1 MKKIFLM
8 LLTGLLCVSLLASF
22 VACDEK
28 GDATSDEEKG
38 ISKESWDNMVDAAN
52 FENYTLDFQG
62 TMTEYENDDYVSE
75 ATAVHTVYRVTTD
88 AFEIV
93 TYDEYGNSTTPMVMV
108 LTGEDAAAQKAN
120 LSQLFLAIL
129 SDYDNFTYDEDSKAY
144 VIKNCTVNMDA
155 SMIINGEVASELVPV
170 TIEIKEG
177 TATVSDDGKI
187 LKLVCEYTQT
197 VTVGGNLT
205 KVGGNTTWT
214 FSNYGTTVINAAN

>member
-8 LLTGLLCVSLLASF
+8 LLAGLLCVSLLASF

-28 GDATSDEEKG
+28 GDETSGEDEKG
-38 ISKESWDNMVDAAN
+38 VSKESWDNMINAAN
-52 FENYTLDFQG
+52 FENYTLDYQG
-62 TMTEYENDDYVSE
+62 TMTVYENDGYVSE
-75 ATAVHTVYRVTTD
+75 ATPVHALYRATAD
-88 AFEIV
+88 AFEFV
-93 TYDEYGNSTTPMVMV
+93 TYDENEIAMSPMVF
-108 LTGEDAAAQKAN
+108 TGEAAVAQKAN
-120 LSQLFLAIL
+120 ISQLFLAIL
-129 SDYDNFTYDEDSKAY
+129 GDYNNFTYDEGSKAY

-170 TIEIKEG
+170 TIEVKEG

-197 VTVGGNLT
+197 MTVGGNLT

-214 FSNYGTTVINAAN
+214 FSDYGTTVINAAN